1 MNLFSRLY
9 DVVLGWAGHRHA
21 VRYLAGLSFVESAF
35 APVPP
40 PDVML
45 IPMALRRPSKAMALA
60 GWTTFFS
67 VLGGLAGYLI
77 GYFAFELLEPWLHEF
92 GYWEKYEKVV
102 EWFNKWGFSIV
113 FIAGF
118 SPLPYKLFTIAAG
131 SLKLALIPFLLGS
144 VVGRGAR
151 FFLVAYLVSRYGP
164 RVEPVIKKYVEW
176 LGWSVVLLF
185 VLAVIWFRGG

>member
-1 MNLFSRLY
+1 MNLFTRLY
-9 DVVLGWAGHRHA
+9 ETVLRWADHPMA
-21 VRYLAGLSFVESAF
+21 SRYLAGLSFIESAF

-45 IPMALRRPSKAMALA
+45 IPMTLKKPSAGLSLA
-60 GWTTFFS
+60 FWTTIFS

-77 GYFAFELLEPWLHEF
+77 GYFAFELLEPMIHEM
-92 GYWEKYEKVV
+92 GYWEKFQKVV

-131 SLKLALIPFLLGS
+131 TLSLSLVPFLLAS
-144 VVGRGAR
+144 FVGRGAR
-151 FFLVAYLVSRYGP
+151 FFLVAALVMKFGP
-164 RVEPVIKKYVEW
+164 RVEPVIRRYVEW
-176 LGWSVVLLF
+176 LGWGSVVVL
-185 VLAVIWFRGG
+185 VLAIIVLRGG